1 MSNDLKAEYIA
12 ILRERYQKL
21 GKKEK
26 GQLLTQLCENTG
38 LSRKHGIRA
47 LNKKAGKNRKSPGR
61 NKDQSFFLV
70 AFCFFLIEFYETM
83 YRFS

>member
-38 LSRKHGIRA
+38 LMSGW
-47 LNKKAGKNRKSPGR
+47 
-61 NKDQSFFLV
+61 
-70 AFCFFLIEFYETM
+70 T
-83 YRFS
+83 FS